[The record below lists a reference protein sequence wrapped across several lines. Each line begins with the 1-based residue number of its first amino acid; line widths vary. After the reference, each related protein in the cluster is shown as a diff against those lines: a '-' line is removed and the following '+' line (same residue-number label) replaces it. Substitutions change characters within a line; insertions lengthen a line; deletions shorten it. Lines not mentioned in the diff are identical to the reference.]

1 MDKQGIAQT
10 LEEVGTL
17 LELKG
22 ENPFK
27 IRAYY
32 NAARNL
38 ENSSEDLAKLAQED
52 KLQELPGIGKDLN
65 EKIKELLKTGKL
77 KYLEELRKEFPPEL
91 PHLLKIPG
99 LGPKKVK
106 VLYEELGIHSVGEL
120 EYACKENRLIDL
132 KGFGEKTQNNILQG
146 IQYSKKNQGTY
157 LYDFAYTTAQSIL
170 KRLLKITDSSQGS
183 IGGSLR
189 RHKETVHDIDL
200 LIASKNKASALM
212 KYFTQLPEVEQI
224 LAQGET
230 KSSVR
235 LKSGIQVD
243 LRVVSPTEYPY
254 ALLYFTGNKEHNTL
268 LRGIAKD
275 RGLKLN
281 EYGLFKG
288 TKPLACKDETAI
300 YQALGLHYIPPEAR
314 EENNAIDWAA
324 KKDFPKL
331 IEEKDLKGIFHV
343 HSNWSDGNASIEA
356 MAQKAQDLGF
366 QYMGLSDH
374 SQSAKY
380 AGGLTEQD
388 LIKQH
393 AEIDRLNKKLKIK
406 ILKGIE
412 SDILADGSLDYP
424 DKILKKFDFIIASV
438 HSGFKMS
445 ESQMTERLIKAL
457 KNPYT
462 TMLGHMTGRLLLARE
477 GYRLDLDRIFMTAAK
492 YKKIIEINSNPHR
505 FDIDWRYLRKASQMG
520 VEFSINPD
528 AHSIEGLEDTF
539 YGVGLARKG
548 WLEKDKIFNTK
559 SLSEVQKYL
568 QKA

>member
-1 MDKQGIAQT
+1 MDKHAIAQVF
-10 LEEVGTL
+10 EEIGTL

-27 IRAYY
+27 IRAYQ

-38 ENSSEDLAKLAQED
+38 ESSSEDLAKLAQED
-52 KLQELPGIGKDLN
+52 KLQELPGIGKDLS

-77 KYLEELRKEFPPEL
+77 KYLEELRKEFPPQL
-91 PHLLKIPG
+91 PNLLKIPG

-106 VLYEELGIHSVGEL
+106 VLYEQLGIHSVGEL

-146 IQYSKKNQGTY
+146 IQYSKKHQGTF
-157 LYDFAYTTAQSIL
+157 LYDFASTTAQDIL
-170 KRLLKITDSSQGS
+170 KTLLKVAGNSQAS
-183 IGGSLR
+183 VGGSLR

-200 LIASKNKASALM
+200 LVASKNKATALM
-212 KYFTQLPEVEQI
+212 KCFTQLPELEQI

-230 KSSVR
+230 KSSIR

-254 ALLYFTGNKEHNTL
+254 ALIYFTGSKEHNTL
-268 LRGIAKD
+268 LRGLAKD

-288 TKPLACKDETAI
+288 TKLLPCKDEAAV
-300 YQALGLHYIPPEAR
+300 YEALGLHYIPPEAR
-314 EENNAIDWAA
+314 EGNDEIDWAS
-324 KKDFPKL
+324 KKTFPKL

-343 HSNWSDGNASIEA
+343 HSTWSDGNASIET

-366 QYMGLSDH
+366 QYIGLSDH

-424 DKILKKFDFIIASV
+424 EKILKKFDFVIASV
-438 HSGFKMS
+438 HSGFKMT

-457 KNPYT
+457 ENPYT
-462 TMLGHMTGRLLLARE
+462 TMLGHLTGRLLLARE
-477 GYRLDLDRIFMTAAK
+477 GYALDLDRILKTAVK
-492 YKKIIEINSNPHR
+492 HKKIIEINANPHR

-528 AHSIEGLEDTF
+528 AHSVEGLEDTF

-548 WLEKDKIFNTK
+548 WLAKDKIFNTK
-559 SLSEVQKYL
+559 SLSEVEKYL
-568 QKA
+568 HKI